1 MSALIKDNIARG
13 ATVHSDGWAAYASID
28 WKQLGMKHERHVHQ
42 PSPNLMIRTFMH
54 SNYIEGVWGEI
65 KYIMK
70 HMYSTISGT
79 ESLDNYLYEAL
90 WRREFKMLPEDQ

>member
-1 MSALIKDNIARG
+1 
-13 ATVHSDGWAAYASID
+13 
-28 WKQLGMKHERHVHQ
+28 
-42 PSPNLMIRTFMH
+42 MH

-70 HMYSTISGT
+70 HMYSTISGSGT